1 MPSRR
6 WRKGDEYRTATRSPE
21 VTMSA
26 RAALAAGTLAVL
38 ASAAAVA
45 LPAGAAPGGG
55 GCQLAGNAKF
65 TKGPNST
72 DHPFTY
78 TFTGTLSGCMSS
90 ESGAPSAGTIAT
102 LVPAKGS
109 GTCANGKPA
118 DVALVKW
125 SGGKQSV
132 ISYTTDSATAEV
144 VLQGTVIPSFKVGR
158 KVYKSTL
165 YSGQGA
171 VGDLVFQADPT
182 QCAGSGVT
190 TAPISGFTGIGH
202 QS

>member
-1 MPSRR
+1 
-6 WRKGDEYRTATRSPE
+6 
-21 VTMSA
+21 MSA
-26 RAALAAGTLAVL
+26 RVALAAGTLAVL

-45 LPAGAAPGGG
+45 LPAGASPGGG

-78 TFTGTLSGCMSS
+78 TFTGTLSNCMSS
-90 ESGAPSAGTIAT
+90 ESGAPASGTIGT

-109 GTCANGKPA
+109 GTCANGTTSG
-118 DVALVKW
+118 VALVKW
-125 SGGKQSV
+125 AGGKQSI
-132 ISYTTDSATAEV
+132 ISYSTNSVAAEV
-144 VLQGTVIPSFKVGR
+144 VLQGTVIPSYKVG
-158 KVYKSTL
+158 KKTYKSTL
-165 YSGQGA
+165 YSGDGA
-171 VGDLVFQADPT
+171 VGNLAFQADPT